1 MTRFTLSAAGLALGL
16 ALCLAPSRRLEAQG
30 YVVVVN
36 AAGPAALGKG
46 DVSNAF
52 LKKGG
57 SLVAVDQSK
66 SAKIRDAFSKDVLGR
81 PASAVATYW
90 QQQIFAGKDV
100 PPAEKGDDAAVLAF
114 VKGNPKAIGYVSAG
128 TELGAGV
135 KALTL
140 Q

>member
-1 MTRFTLSAAGLALGL
+1 MKRYILSMLALVL
-16 ALCLAPSRRLEAQG
+16 ALALPGRRAEAQG

-36 AAGPAALGKG
+36 AAGPASLSKV

-52 LKKGG
+52 LKKGTK
-57 SLVAVDQSK
+57 LVAVDQ
-66 SAKIRDAFSKDVLGR
+66 AKGAKVRDAFSKDVLGR

-114 VKGNPKAIGYVSAG
+114 VKGNPAAIGYVAAG
-128 TELGAGV
+128 TDLGAGV
-135 KALTL
+135 KAVTV